1 LKVRFLPLIILILLT
16 VPFFSLI
23 LVNAQVPWDS
33 GSILVRSGVS
43 FVIRL
48 SIYTDIKYTVLHDFY
63 CDRIVPSSSDIVFW
77 FGGNQWS
84 INDLVPYGLFSFI
97 MEYNPPNSTPIVN
110 STMGD
115 LFVKTLYLNN
125 VNSGLLEKQSYS
137 YSGAHDFPV
146 ANISVLNPSWLF
158 IGQLNQSGFYS
169 VLRDYLFFDTS
180 AIFRGA
186 EIINAT
192 LCLYESSGTS
202 YFGTYNLI
210 VQNGQPNYPS
220 NPIQLT
226 DYNKNFYSGN
236 YGNLSTDDMIFGDY
250 NYIPLDKSIITL
262 GSLTKLCLR
271 SENDVNGV
279 NDESDGLLFQNMAN
293 STAMLKI
300 VYSTDA
306 ELIISAGGI
315 PLGSFPAVYIDGV
328 QIGILSSLNAYS
340 ITYLIQPNNITT
352 NPYYTISFGSIDGYI
367 TPNSIQVSLGYGNI
381 KGITAIYY
389 IYVPLPNLVFPSYIN
404 QLLYLLMIGGVMA
417 FVCYLIT
424 SRFDHGMAG
433 AIGGFMIGFFMC
445 AYTYLIPVW
454 WFIIGVT
461 IFSMLVYLWWK
472 GRD

>member
-1 LKVRFLPLIILILLT
+1 
-16 VPFFSLI
+16 
-23 LVNAQVPWDS
+23 
-33 GSILVRSGVS
+33 
-43 FVIRL
+43 
-48 SIYTDIKYTVLHDFY
+48 
-63 CDRIVPSSSDIVFW
+63 
-77 FGGNQWS
+77 
-84 INDLVPYGLFSFI
+84 
-97 MEYNPPNSTPIVN
+97 
-110 STMGD
+110 
-115 LFVKTLYLNN
+115 
-125 VNSGLLEKQSYS
+125 
-137 YSGAHDFPV
+137 
-146 ANISVLNPSWLF
+146 
-158 IGQLNQSGFYS
+158 
-169 VLRDYLFFDTS
+169 
-180 AIFRGA
+180 
-186 EIINAT
+186 
-192 LCLYESSGTS
+192 
-202 YFGTYNLI
+202 
-210 VQNGQPNYPS
+210 
-220 NPIQLT
+220 
-226 DYNKNFYSGN
+226 
-236 YGNLSTDDMIFGDY
+236 
-250 NYIPLDKSIITL
+250 
-262 GSLTKLCLR
+262 
-271 SENDVNGV
+271 
-279 NDESDGLLFQNMAN
+279 
-293 STAMLKI
+293 MLKI